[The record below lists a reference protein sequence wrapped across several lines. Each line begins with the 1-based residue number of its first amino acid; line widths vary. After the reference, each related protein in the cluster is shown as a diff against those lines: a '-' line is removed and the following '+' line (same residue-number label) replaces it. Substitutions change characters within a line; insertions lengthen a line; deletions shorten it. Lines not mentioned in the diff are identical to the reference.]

1 MLSRIGTLAAL
12 VAAVT
17 IGLASLLSAPAVQ
30 AQEAFNQLQLTEKH
44 VEGFIAAQPDIT
56 KFIERNP
63 AKEGTAPTDQ
73 QQAELDTIAKK
84 HGFNDYAEYDDVAYN
99 ISVILSGIDPDT
111 GKYTDPIE
119 LIKKEI
125 TDITADTQIA
135 AAEKKQMLD
144 ELNDALKNTPPVKFP
159 DNVTVVSKHRAAL
172 EKALGQQ

>member
-1 MLSRIGTLAAL
+1 MLSRFGILAAL
-12 VAAVT
+12 AAVVA
-17 IGLASLLSAPAVQ
+17 IGVSSFSSVAPAQ
-30 AQEAFNQLQLTEKH
+30 AQEAFNQIELSEKH
-44 VEGFIAAQPDIT
+44 VQGFIAAQPDIN

-63 AKEGTAPTDQ
+63 ATEGAAPTDK
-73 QQAELDTIAKK
+73 QQAELDEISRK
-84 HGFNDYAEYDDVAYN
+84 HGFKDYTEYDDVAYN

-111 GKYTDPIE
+111 GKYSDPIE

-125 TDITADTQIA
+125 ADITADTQIA

-159 DNVTVVSKHRAAL
+159 ANVAVVSKHRAAL

>member
-1 MLSRIGTLAAL
+1 MLSRFGTLAAF
-12 VAAVT
+12 ASAVT
-17 IGLASLLSAPAVQ
+17 MGLLSLALMPTAK

-44 VEGFIAAQPDIT
+44 VQGFIAAQPDIT
-56 KFIERNP
+56 QFIERNP
-63 AKEGTAPTDQ
+63 AQEGTTPTDK
-73 QQAELDTIAKK
+73 QQAELDAIAKK
-84 HGFNDYAEYDDVAYN
+84 HGFADYTEYDDVAYN

-125 TDITADTQIA
+125 AEINADTQISP
-135 AAEKKQMLD
+135 AEKKQMLD

-159 DNVTVVSKHRAAL
+159 GNIALVSKHRDAL

>member
-1 MLSRIGTLAAL
+1 MLSRFGTLAAL
-12 VAAVT
+12 AVAMALGV
-17 IGLASLLSAPAVQ
+17 ASFLTAPIVQ
-30 AQEAFNQLQLTEKH
+30 AQEAFNQIQLTEKH
-44 VEGFIAAQPDIT
+44 IQGFIAAQPDIA

-73 QQAELDTIAKK
+73 QQAELDGIAKK

-99 ISVILSGIDPDT
+99 ISVILSGIDPDS

-125 TDITADTQIA
+125 ADITADTQIA

-159 DNVTVVSKHRAAL
+159 GNVEVVSKHRVAL

>member
-1 MLSRIGTLAAL
+1 MLSRFGTLAAL
-12 VAAVT
+12 AVAVG
-17 IGLASLLSAPAVQ
+17 IGLASFSLVSTSH
-30 AQEAFNQLQLTEKH
+30 AQEAFNQIELTEKH
-44 VEGFIAAQPDIT
+44 VQGFISAQPDIT

-111 GKYTDPIE
+111 GKYTDPVE

-125 TDITADTQIA
+125 ADITADAQIS

-159 DNVTVVSKHRAAL
+159 ANVAVVSKHRVAL

>member
-1 MLSRIGTLAAL
+1 MLGRFGTLAAFASAL
-12 VAAVT
+12 V
-17 IGLASLLSAPAVQ
+17 IGLMTFVSAPSVN
-30 AQEAFNQLQLTEKH
+30 AQEAFNQLQLAEKH
-44 VEGFIAAQPDIT
+44 ITGFIAAQPDIT
-56 KFIERNP
+56 QFIERNP
-63 AKEGTAPTDQ
+63 AQEGTAPTDK
-73 QQAELDTIAKK
+73 QQAELDAIAKK
-84 HGFNDYAEYDDVAYN
+84 HGFADYTEYDDVAYN

-125 TDITADTQIA
+125 AEITADSQIS

-159 DNVTVVSKHRAAL
+159 GNIALVSKHREAL

>member
-1 MLSRIGTLAAL
+1 MLSKFGTLAAFASA
-12 VAAVT
+12 VA
-17 IGLASLLSAPAVQ
+17 IGLMSLIAAPAVN
-30 AQEAFNQLQLTEKH
+30 AQDAFNQLQLSDKH
-44 VEGFIAAQPDIT
+44 IQGFIAAQADIT
-56 KFIERNP
+56 QFIERNP
-63 AKEGTAPTDQ
+63 AQEGTAPTDK

-84 HGFNDYAEYDDVAYN
+84 HGFKDYTEYDDVAYN

-125 TDITADTQIA
+125 ADITADTQIA

-159 DNVTVVSKHRAAL
+159 ANVAVVSKHRAAL

>member
-1 MLSRIGTLAAL
+1 MLSRFGTLAAFASALAIALLSL
-12 VAAVT
+12 VAA
-17 IGLASLLSAPAVQ
+17 PAVK
-30 AQEAFNQLQLTEKH
+30 AQEAFNQLELSEKH
-44 VEGFIAAQPDIT
+44 VQGFISAQPDIT
-56 KFIERNP
+56 QFIERNP
-63 AKEGTAPTDQ
+63 AQEGTAPTDK
-73 QQAELDTIAKK
+73 QQAELDAIAKK
-84 HGFNDYAEYDDVAYN
+84 HGFKDYTEYDDVAYN

-125 TDITADTQIA
+125 AEINADTQIS

-159 DNVTVVSKHRAAL
+159 GNITLVSKHREAL